1 MHKELLWSTCSNC
14 KNDTNKLVCNKLISL
29 KPPYCL
35 YLNGDV
41 GAGKTWISKKL
52 AEYYKVKNLISSS
65 YLKFTTY
72 IGDNND
78 KIIHADFFY
87 MPDNYEF
94 FFENIYDE
102 VDDYTILLI
111 EWATQILPLKIMQY
125 SIDIKIKNLD
135 QREIRCFRLI

>member
-14 KNDTNKLVCNKLISL
+14 KNDTSKLVRNKLISL
-29 KPPYCL
+29 KLPYCL

-52 AEYYKVKNLISSS
+52 ADYYKVKNLISSS

-72 IGDNND
+72 ISDNNV
-78 KIIHADFFY
+78 KLIHADFFY
-87 MPDNYEF
+87 IPDNYEF

-102 VDDYTILLI
+102 IDDCTILLI
-111 EWATQILPLKIMQY
+111 EWATQILPLRIMQY
-125 SIDIKIKNLD
+125 SIDIKITNLE
-135 QREIRCFRLI
+135 QREIRFFRLI